1 MDGPVAGVVGSDG
14 DLWEGL
20 GHASR
25 LVFDRSR
32 VAFVIVD
39 DDLRIVD
46 ANEPAALLTGH
57 SREALATLKA
67 TELWLP
73 GERPEALAA
82 WEQAKRTG
90 NMVGLRRLLTRDG
103 GTVPVRHSARTGIA
117 ANRNLLVWVPSLR
130 DVPDAPRDEV
140 VAEPADRTPISRREA
155 QVVTL
160 LALGETGEEAAV
172 SLGIS
177 PDTVRTHIRNAME
190 RCGARTRAHLVAIAL
205 HHGWIVFTD

>member
-1 MDGPVAGVVGSDG
+1 MDGHLAGVAGSDG
-14 DLWEGL
+14 DVWEGL
-20 GHASR
+20 AHASR

-32 VAFVIVD
+32 MAFVIVD
-39 DDLRIVD
+39 DDLRIVE
-46 ANEPAALLTGH
+46 ANEPAAMLTGH
-57 SREALATLKA
+57 ERGDLTTLNA

-73 GERPEALAA
+73 GERREALAA

-117 ANRNLLVWVPSLR
+117 PNRNLLVWVPSLR
-130 DVPDAPRDEV
+130 AKPD
-140 VAEPADRTPISRREA
+140 EPADEFLTEPAHRTPISRREA

-160 LALGETGEEAAV
+160 LALGESGEEAAV

-177 PDTVRTHIRNAME
+177 PETVRTHVRNAME
-190 RCGARTRAHLVAIAL
+190 RCEARTRAHLVAISL